1 MMRESLLKTIRVD
14 SRHDNVRVANAV
26 KSDLE
31 QERDYQLEFAPQ
43 GSERIVQ
50 MTILRHQYNSQLLN
64 SYEFTLSRG
73 LYDVYVTRVNKIDG
87 TNIDLDIDSR
97 CKFKEPVMVGGK
109 YKVRA
114 KFVNSQSY
122 GLKGVRVQIISDEI
136 PIDSHTMYYLIN
148 KDGNE
153 SIRYYIPFNNK
164 KSIEFFVLGITT
176 DMFQLKVE
184 IPSFDIHIE
193 G

>member
-1 MMRESLLKTIRVD
+1 MGESLLKTIRVD

-31 QERDYQLEFAPQ
+31 QEHDYQLEFAPQ

-87 TNIDLDIDSR
+87 TNIDLDINTRS
-97 CKFKEPVMVGGK
+97 KFKEPVMVGGK
-109 YKVRA
+109 YRVRA
-114 KFVNSQSY
+114 KFVNSNSY
-122 GLKGVRVQIISDEI
+122 GQKGVRVQIISDEI
-136 PIDSHTMYYLIN
+136 PIDSSTMYYMIN
-148 KDGNE
+148 KEGNE
-153 SIRYYIPFNNK
+153 DIRYYIPFNNK
-164 KSIEFFVLGITT
+164 KSIEFFVLGITA
-176 DMFQLKVE
+176 DMFQLKVAT
-184 IPSFDIHIE
+184 PSFDIQIVE
-193 G
+193 

>member
-1 MMRESLLKTIRVD
+1 MGENLLKTIRVD

-26 KSDLE
+26 KSDFE
-31 QERDYQLEFAPQ
+31 QEHDYQLEFAPQ

-87 TNIDLDIDSR
+87 TNIDLDINTRS
-97 CKFKEPVMVGGK
+97 KFKEPVMVGGK

-114 KFVNSQSY
+114 KYVNSESY
-122 GLKGVRVQIISDEI
+122 GQKGVRVQIISDEI
-136 PIDSHTMYYLIN
+136 PINGETMYYTIH
-148 KDGNE
+148 KEENE
-153 SIRYYIPFNNK
+153 DIRYYIPFNNK
-164 KSIEFFVLGITT
+164 KSIEFFVLGISK
-176 DMFQLKVE
+176 DMFQLKVAT
-184 IPSFDIHIE
+184 PSFDIQIME
-193 G
+193 